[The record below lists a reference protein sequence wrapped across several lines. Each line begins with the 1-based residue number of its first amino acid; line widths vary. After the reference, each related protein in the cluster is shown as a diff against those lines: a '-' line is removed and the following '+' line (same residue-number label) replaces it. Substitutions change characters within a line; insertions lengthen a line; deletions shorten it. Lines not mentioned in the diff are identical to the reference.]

1 MAIINCSKCGNAYD
15 SANSHCPFCGQ
26 QTVQVPPTQE
36 APRCP
41 SYPQQVP
48 YYTAPSHG
56 KTGSGFGWIVF
67 LRVILWIVFGAIV
80 LSSLII
86 GIRMMSFSRYFGGM
100 AWEGMLVIFGGIL
113 TAFITIAAGMV
124 ALNNASNLNKIATNS
139 AKILDEL
146 QKK

>member
-15 SANSHCPFCGQ
+15 SANSYCPFCGQ

-36 APRCP
+36 VPQYAV
-41 SYPQQVP
+41 YPQQVP
-48 YYTAPSHG
+48 YYTAPSQG

-67 LRVILWIVFGAIV
+67 MRVILWIVFAGIV
-80 LSSLII
+80 VSALII
-86 GIRMMSFSRYFGGM
+86 GIGLLGRRRTQL
-100 AWEGMLVIFGGIL
+100 EGILVILGGIL

>member
-1 MAIINCSKCGNAYD
+1 MAIINCSKCGNSYD
-15 SANSHCPFCGQ
+15 SANSYCPFCGQ

-36 APRCP
+36 APQCP

-48 YYTAPSHG
+48 YYTAPSQG
-56 KTGSGFGWIVF
+56 KTGTGFGWIVF
-67 LRVILWIVFGAIV
+67 MRVILWIVFGAIV
-80 LSSLII
+80 VASLIV

-113 TAFITIAAGMV
+113 TAFITIAAGMI

>member
-15 SANSHCPFCGQ
+15 SANSYCPFCGQ

-36 APRCP
+36 APQCP

-67 LRVILWIVFGAIV
+67 MRVILWIVFAGIV
-80 LSSLII
+80 VSALII
-86 GIRMMSFSRYFGGM
+86 GIGLLGRRRTQL
-100 AWEGMLVIFGGIL
+100 EGILVILGGIL
-113 TAFITIAAGMV
+113 TAFITIAAGMI